1 MNHLEPGEGIM
12 NQYDRAAAEYRR
24 QMLAEQARE
33 AIRCNMQT
41 IHDVASEH
49 GQVLDDV
56 KHTRWFLE
64 AVADKLAEA

>member
-1 MNHLEPGEGIM
+1 MNHLESGEEIM

-24 QMLAEQARE
+24 EVGLKKAAE